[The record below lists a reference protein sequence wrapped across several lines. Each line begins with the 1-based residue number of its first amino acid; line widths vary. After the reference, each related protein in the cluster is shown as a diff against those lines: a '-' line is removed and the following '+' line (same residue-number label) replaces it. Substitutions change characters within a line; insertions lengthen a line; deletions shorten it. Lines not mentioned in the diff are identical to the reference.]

1 MHRLT
6 LVLCSALAVSAC
18 MGPTSVSMDP
28 VSGSRSD
35 GTIKMQTSYD
45 PLTEQISW
53 TMATN
58 EASNRCRSW
67 GFARALP
74 FNDTQQVCSQLDSY
88 SGQCR
93 QMQALR
99 TFQCSVN

>member
-6 LVLCSALAVSAC
+6 LVLSSAFALSAC

-35 GTIKMQTSYD
+35 GTIVMQTSYD

-53 TMATN
+53 AMAHN
-58 EASNRCRSW
+58 EASSRCRSW
-67 GFARALP
+67 GYARALP
-74 FNDTQQVCSQLDSY
+74 FNDTQQACHKLDSY

-93 QMQALR
+93 EMQALR
-99 TFQCSVN
+99 TYQCSVN